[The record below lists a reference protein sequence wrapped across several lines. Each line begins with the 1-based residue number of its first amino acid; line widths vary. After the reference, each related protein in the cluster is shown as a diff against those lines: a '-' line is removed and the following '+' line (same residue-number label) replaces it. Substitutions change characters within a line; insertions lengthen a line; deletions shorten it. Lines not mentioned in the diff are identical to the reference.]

1 MNARG
6 YCKIQF
12 GKRIKKNISI
22 FHVTKISSFQY
33 FMSPKFHH
41 LSISCDQNVIISVFH
56 VTKISENF
64 SFLLQFQ
71 CVLFFIIVL
80 KIKTQIPY
88 FNSYCLLDNE
98 NVKQLNVKQ
107 HTNSQKCNVFKRSKQ
122 LREIYT
128 QLHSKAQGYSGSIL
142 IPCSNHAFLMQNKSD
157 IFLQIRKWMKHVSQM
172 H

>member
-1 MNARG
+1 MW
-6 YCKIQF
+6 
-12 GKRIKKNISI
+12 
-22 FHVTKISSFQY
+22 
-33 FMSPKFHH
+33 PKCHH
-41 LSISCDQNVIISVFH
+41 FSISRHQNFIR
-56 VTKISENF
+56 
-64 SFLLQFQ
+64 FLLQFQ

-80 KIKTQIPY
+80 KINTQIPY